1 MKRDHAQ
8 ILSNASDR
16 RRHPL
21 RRHSLRRR
29 AWIPLAPCL
38 APLRRRT
45 LFFTMNLPRILL
57 GIACI
62 LVAQP
67 ACAVNP
73 LRAIGETFADWKERL
88 FSSQADRPDVVD
100 APAQGPITLQAGHP
114 QRFGILADAPERD
127 FANGRSHYRIVELPQ
142 EVRHAALRV
151 QVVAQSN
158 DEGRGRTVFKPLL
171 YALDDDDKAREPVEV
186 KPLHLDIRPFRR
198 TRLLGCTTLD
208 NVRRFAVATAP
219 EVVGK
224 AYQSEVRK
232 AVKAPTKGGFYYSTD
247 AVKLRLPYAAT
258 GVLILEVT
266 AEKASGEGC

>member
-1 MKRDHAQ
+1 MRK
-8 ILSNASDR
+8 ILSNARDR

-21 RRHSLRRR
+21 RHHSLRPR
-29 AWIPLAPCL
+29 AR
-38 APLRRRT
+38 LRSTHALGLSPDAVR
-45 LFFTMNLPRILL
+45 FSTMNFPRILL

-67 ACAVNP
+67 ACALNP
-73 LRAIGETFADWKERL
+73 LRAIGETFTDWKERL

-100 APAQGPITLQAGHP
+100 APAQGPIALEAGHP
-114 QRFGILADAPERD
+114 QRFGILADAPERE
-127 FANGRSHYRIVELPQ
+127 FAKGRSHYRIVELPQ

-171 YALDDDDKAREPVEV
+171 YALDDDDKARDPVEV

-266 AEKASGEGC
+266 DEKASGEGC